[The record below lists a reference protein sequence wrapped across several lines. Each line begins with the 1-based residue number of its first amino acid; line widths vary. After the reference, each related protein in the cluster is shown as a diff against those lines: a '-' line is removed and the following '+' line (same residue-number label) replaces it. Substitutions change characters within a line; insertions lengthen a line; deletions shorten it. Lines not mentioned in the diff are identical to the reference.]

1 MKIAMALFG
10 AAMLGAAS
18 FGVSSSA
25 YAADLPGSYP
35 VEASGP
41 FCAAYSHPF
50 DRPDVTPAMVQEAV
64 QEHFSLSVEV
74 SERQSTIFNASPR
87 FVWSNETKI
96 YCGMA
101 IGYFAA
107 GELNDVAVTK
117 CDCFYAQMRHYME
130 R

>member
-1 MKIAMALFG
+1 MKMAMALFG
-10 AAMLGAAS
+10 AAMLGASS
-18 FGVSSSA
+18 FGMSSSA
-25 YAADLPGSYP
+25 RAADLPGSYP
-35 VEASGP
+35 VETSGP
-41 FCAAYSHPF
+41 FCAAYAHPF
-50 DRPDVTPAMVQEAV
+50 DRPEVTPAMVQEAV

-74 SERQSTIFNASPR
+74 SERQSTIFNTSPR
-87 FVWSNETKI
+87 YLWSRETKI

-101 IGYFAA
+101 IGYFAG